1 MDQRGFYVKICP
13 KTQKIFLFVN
23 FEQFKEYIA
32 INGSQQWN
40 KFVIYENDDK
50 SGKYSHNI
58 KLITN
63 KDEAND

>member
-23 FEQFKEYIA
+23 FEQFARYIEL
-32 INGSQQWN
+32 NGSAQWN

-58 KLITN
+58 KLVTN
-63 KDEAND
+63 KEQAND